1 MKQFFAFALIV
12 LSFLVPNSAR
22 SQGPSIVP
30 GDIMIMLTPGAN
42 VNQIV
47 TDLEAIK
54 GIPTGLRVE
63 GIISEP
69 MRAWLL
75 HFDAVDIDQNL
86 MLRELRR
93 HPLVQ
98 LAQNNHVVKDRIVP
112 NDTQYAQQW
121 HHQNIDSETAWDI
134 STGGVT
140 ATGDTI
146 VVCII
151 EDADL
156 PHADLIG
163 NAWFNHAEIP
173 NNSIDDDG
181 NGYVDDFRGWNTPGG
196 NDDVYGGGHGTQ
208 VAGMIGASGN
218 NSIGVA
224 GANWN
229 VKMMVVDYGGVQ
241 EAAVVAA
248 YTYPWVMRRRYNQSN
263 GAEGAFVVATNASWG
278 VDGGDPADA
287 PLWCAIYDSLG
298 AQGVLNC
305 GATSNSNVN
314 IDVIGDLP
322 TACASDFMI
331 SVTATNASDNRTFS
345 GYGLTTIDVGAPGED
360 VRTTS
365 QGDGYGSTSGTSFA
379 SPLTAGVIGLLYS
392 APCSSLMSLVS
403 GDPEAGALYIRQVLF
418 DGTEQVGNLA
428 GQTVTGGRISAGNSI
443 QLIMNGCGT
452 CPSPYNLAAANPLIG
467 EATMSWSSTAGTVF
481 DLQYRPVGT
490 PTWELVSGLTS
501 PQYTASDILA
511 CIQYEFQ
518 VRVDCGSEM
527 SEFSS
532 SYVFLSEGCCSVPS
546 SLALTST
553 TANSA
558 VVSWPGVAAAVTYDL
573 QYALQ
578 GTTDWT
584 IVPGLTTTP
593 YTLPGLDGCT
603 PYQVQIRS
611 TCSGEQSDWSDALL
625 FTTADCG
632 DCVDLSYC
640 PSAGGTDEE
649 FIESVAVGG
658 ISNTSG
664 NDGGYGDFSGQSTPM
679 YIGQTYS
686 ITLTPG
692 YSGFQYGEWFSVY
705 MDFNADGIFNVL
717 ERVYNA
723 TATTTAAITGDI
735 TIPLTALP
743 GIVRMRVIMQY
754 QSEIASGCEATFE
767 FGEVEDYC
775 VLLTGDVGVDQI
787 AEGTTINVFPAPADA
802 EVIFELGSEQD
813 LKDLILSIHDA
824 SGRKV
829 ADQRVR
835 TGRNACRTAA
845 FANGTYTYLIGNSDT
860 ELARGKLVVVH

>member
-1 MKQFFAFALIV
+1 M
-12 LSFLVPNSAR
+12 
-22 SQGPSIVP
+22 
-30 GDIMIMLTPGAN
+30 
-42 VNQIV
+42 
-47 TDLEAIK
+47 
-54 GIPTGLRVE
+54 
-63 GIISEP
+63 
-69 MRAWLL
+69 
-75 HFDAVDIDQNL
+75 
-86 MLRELRR
+86 
-93 HPLVQ
+93 
-98 LAQNNHVVKDRIVP
+98 
-112 NDTQYAQQW
+112 
-121 HHQNIDSETAWDI
+121 
-134 STGGVT
+134 
-140 ATGDTI
+140 
-146 VVCII
+146 
-151 EDADL
+151 
-156 PHADLIG
+156 
-163 NAWFNHAEIP
+163 
-173 NNSIDDDG
+173 
-181 NGYVDDFRGWNTPGG
+181 
-196 NDDVYGGGHGTQ
+196 
-208 VAGMIGASGN
+208 
-218 NSIGVA
+218 
-224 GANWN
+224 
-229 VKMMVVDYGGVQ
+229 
-241 EAAVVAA
+241 
-248 YTYPWVMRRRYNQSN
+248 
-263 GAEGAFVVATNASWG
+263 
-278 VDGGDPADA
+278 
-287 PLWCAIYDSLG
+287 
-298 AQGVLNC
+298 
-305 GATSNSNVN
+305 
-314 IDVIGDLP
+314 
-322 TACASDFMI
+322 
-331 SVTATNASDNRTFS
+331 
-345 GYGLTTIDVGAPGED
+345 
-360 VRTTS
+360 
-365 QGDGYGSTSGTSFA
+365 
-379 SPLTAGVIGLLYS
+379 
-392 APCSSLMSLVS
+392 
-403 GDPEAGALYIRQVLF
+403 
-418 DGTEQVGNLA
+418 
-428 GQTVTGGRISAGNSI
+428 
-443 QLIMNGCGT
+443 
-452 CPSPYNLAAANPLIG
+452 
-467 EATMSWSSTAGTVF
+467 
-481 DLQYRPVGT
+481 
-490 PTWELVSGLTS
+490 
-501 PQYTASDILA
+501 
-511 CIQYEFQ
+511 
-518 VRVDCGSEM
+518 
-527 SEFSS
+527 
-532 SYVFLSEGCCSVPS
+532 PS